1 MPKIILKFNLPEEQ
15 EDFENTINGSK
26 WKSAMWNLD
35 KKLRSVVKYNNSI
48 IDLQKLATNEEIE
61 VADKLRELI
70 RELLDE
76 YNLKLD

>member
-1 MPKIILKFNLPEEQ
+1 MPEIILKFNLPEEQ

-26 WKSAMWNLD
+26 WKSAIWNLD
-35 KKLRSVVKYNNSI
+35 QKLRSVVKYNNSI

>member
-1 MPKIILKFNLPEEQ
+1 MPEIILKFNLPEEQ

-35 KKLRSVVKYNNSI
+35 QKLRSVVKYNNSI
-48 IDLQKLATNEEIE
+48 IDFQKSATSEEIE
-61 VADKLRELI
+61 VANKLRDAI

-76 YNLKLD
+76 HNLKLD